1 MFDDESQSPIEAA
14 ATAMSTRFSS
24 ANKMLSKEDTGVD
37 LRKLSLVDQ
46 QSIEMDEKPFTELG
60 TEEESI
66 SSKEAQDSSLQFDDV
81 NYSDKGADGAPI
93 DQKINSEHENRSNVQ
108 KEFNYQYND
117 HELQSILHDNNLTE
131 NVDGVCQDFKLRN
144 PDVCNTINTPIKT
157 SFKPSKDVDNIQVK
171 DIWKALVDSGYDIS
185 REEVSKYKVNTTKS
199 PARIKSAPARWRSSQ
214 TNCFSKNIPRS
225 RSAYGGKGSE
235 SLQCPLEDVS
245 VSGKSDSFSEEE
257 GNLRE
262 NSLSSKANIEVV
274 AQKKSLSKLP
284 RLIYIPFVFKLI
296 YY

>member
-1 MFDDESQSPIEAA
+1 MTGKITKCLLLAA
-14 ATAMSTRFSS
+14 
-24 ANKMLSKEDTGVD
+24 LG
-37 LRKLSLVDQ
+37 RKGL
-46 QSIEMDEKPFTELG
+46 
-60 TEEESI
+60 
-66 SSKEAQDSSLQFDDV
+66 
-81 NYSDKGADGAPI
+81 N
-93 DQKINSEHENRSNVQ
+93 
-108 KEFNYQYND
+108 QY
-117 HELQSILHDNNLTE
+117 
-131 NVDGVCQDFKLRN
+131 
-144 PDVCNTINTPIKT
+144 
-157 SFKPSKDVDNIQVK
+157 
-171 DIWKALVDSGYDIS
+171 
-185 REEVSKYKVNTTKS
+185 
-199 PARIKSAPARWRSSQ
+199 
-214 TNCFSKNIPRS
+214 FSKNIPRS